1 MISRTRLPRPGGEA
15 KGQDEVAVLG
25 LARSGRAAAELLLSR
40 GYRVYASDS
49 TESSQAMESAEL
61 LREKGASVEIRGH
74 DFDRIASSSFVVL
87 SPGIPPDAP
96 VVKAAR
102 DAGRAIVSEVE
113 VALDFLGASKVIAVT
128 GTNGK
133 TTTTA
138 LIAHILAALGKN
150 AASAG
155 NIGTPLSVLALDA
168 KQPEWIALEMS
179 SFQLHDTPSIKPLVG
194 VLTNLSPDHLDRYAG
209 VEDYYADKAR
219 LFANADDSSIWAVN
233 ADDPRSLAMT
243 ESVRGKRYLFSLLR
257 PADAHYDK
265 ASLGLNLRGR
275 PLLARSD
282 LQLIGSHNVANALAA
297 ALAVTAAD
305 PSFAKPAARDAIA
318 DALRSFPPLPHR
330 MERVSEVDGVRWV
343 NDSKA
348 TNVASTK
355 VAIEGMERPTVLLL
369 GGRHKGESYAAL
381 ADAIRKSVKRVIAF
395 GEAAPLIARDL
406 SGIVKVDTLGSDFEE
421 VIAAARAAAA
431 PGENILLSPACSSYD
446 MFLNFEERGDKFR
459 QLAQQGADSHSREK
473 RN

>member
-1 MISRTRLPRPGGEA
+1 MSLRTRLPRPGGES

-40 GYRVYASDS
+40 GFSVYASDGS
-49 TESSQAMESAEL
+49 ESRQAMEAAEL
-61 LREKGASVEIRGH
+61 LREKGASVEIGGH
-74 DFDRIASSSFVVL
+74 DAGRIARSALVVL

-102 DAGRAIVSEVE
+102 DAGRTIVSEVE
-113 VALDFLGASKVIAVT
+113 VALEFLGDSKVVAVT

-138 LIAHILAALGKN
+138 LIAHVLAALGKR

-155 NIGTPLSVLALDA
+155 NIGTPLSALALSA
-168 KQPEWIALEMS
+168 EKPEWIALEMS

-209 VEDYYADKAR
+209 VEEYYADKAK
-219 LFANADDSSIWAVN
+219 LFANANESSKWVVN
-233 ADDPRSLAMT
+233 ADDPGSLAMT
-243 ESVRGKRYLFSLLR
+243 EKVRGKRFLFSLR
-257 PADAHYDK
+257 GRAEAYYDT
-265 ASLGLNLRGR
+265 ASLALNVRGR
-275 PLLARSD
+275 DLVPRSD
-282 LQLIGSHNVANALAA
+282 LHLIGSHNVANALAA
-297 ALAVTAAD
+297 ALAVTIAD
-305 PSFAKPAARDAIA
+305 PSFAKPAAMAKIA
-318 DALRSFPPLPHR
+318 DALRSFPPLPPR
-330 MERVSEVDGVRWV
+330 TEWVAEVNGVRWI

-369 GGRHKGESYAAL
+369 GGRHKGDSYTLL
-381 ADAIRKSVKRVIAF
+381 AEAIRKCVKRVIAY
-395 GEAAPLIARDL
+395 GEAGPLIARDL
-406 SGIVKVDTLGSDFEE
+406 SGVVKVDTLGSSFEE
-421 VIAAARAAAA
+421 VVAAARAAAA

-446 MFLNFEERGDKFR
+446 MFLNFEEGDRFR
-459 QLAQQGADSHSREK
+459 QLARAGTD
-473 RN
+473 NG